1 MGFFTDEQTGKL
13 NEKLNPALV
22 KTREQSGIKLSYID
36 GYTAIKHAN
45 EIFGYGNWESKIKD
59 LRQIE
64 LATIT
69 KETRS
74 GTREGWRA
82 SYICIHEITVYG
94 ANGESRTFSDVG
106 FGSGVSYSSP
116 GDAVESAVKEAAT
129 DALKRTLRFFGPQF
143 GLDLYSEDERREQ
156 GLDGRSNGT
165 VKRKA
170 KPVST
175 NSSAKPSGGSVTWED
190 VVAKYKALSPTLQAK
205 ATPKMAEIAKKHG
218 HGKLADAG
226 EAAWKEALEFL
237 NSL

>member
-1 MGFFTDEQTGKL
+1 MGFFTDEQISKL

-156 GLDGRSNGT
+156 GLDGRLNGT
-165 VKRKA
+165 VQISLTESGVIIAMPNSWRLLQRSSITQTRFATNGSLCLTSTASRLKSKTGSGED
-170 KPVST
+170 PV
-175 NSSAKPSGGSVTWED
+175 
-190 VVAKYKALSPTLQAK
+190 LS
-205 ATPKMAEIAKKHG
+205 
-218 HGKLADAG
+218 
-226 EAAWKEALEFL
+226 
-237 NSL
+237 